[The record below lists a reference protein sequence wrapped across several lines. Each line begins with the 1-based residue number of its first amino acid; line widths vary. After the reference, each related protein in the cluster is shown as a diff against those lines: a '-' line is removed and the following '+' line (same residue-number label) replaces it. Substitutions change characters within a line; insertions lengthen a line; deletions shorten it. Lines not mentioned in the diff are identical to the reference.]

1 MTNSTYILKW
11 DSALYDNAPDAIKNL
26 DFFTEDLGYDEDD
39 INQVRSLEIGQTA
52 ILDGGAH
59 TVTKLS

>member
-1 MTNSTYILKW
+1 MTTSKFLLKL
-11 DSALYDNAPDAIKNL
+11 DSAQYNNAPDAIK
-26 DFFTEDLGYDEDD
+26 DITFFTEDLGYDEDD